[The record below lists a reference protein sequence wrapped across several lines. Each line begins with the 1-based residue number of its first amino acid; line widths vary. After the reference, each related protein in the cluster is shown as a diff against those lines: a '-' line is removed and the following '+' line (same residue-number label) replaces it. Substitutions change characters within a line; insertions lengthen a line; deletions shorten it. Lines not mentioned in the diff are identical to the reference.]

1 MKKHFICKYI
11 AAAAALA
18 ALCCFFTLA
27 ACSAQESDAQYL
39 RIHIRANSNEDKD
52 QAVKYAVKDA
62 AVAFLS
68 PQLENAATLQ
78 DALLTAEKNVPALT
92 ELCSEVLAENGFD
105 YGARVRVCREEFPA
119 RAYLDLTL
127 PDGVYDALIIE
138 LGEGAGDN
146 WWCVMFPPLCFVSA
160 PNGDFAYKSLLAE
173 LWRKYFS

>member
-78 DALLTAEKNVPALT
+78 DALLTAEKTFQP
-92 ELCSEVLAENGFD
+92 
-105 YGARVRVCREEFPA
+105 
-119 RAYLDLTL
+119 
-127 PDGVYDALIIE
+127 
-138 LGEGAGDN
+138 
-146 WWCVMFPPLCFVSA
+146 
-160 PNGDFAYKSLLAE
+160 
-173 LWRKYFS
+173 